1 MEYVQSNKTPERCK
15 WRLSEVFIVNFKH
28 IYYLFLVFLLLTWSK
43 YLFGGKD
50 HNEKRLLAVLVLS
63 LTYYFFVTDIELTST
78 YLVYYFN
85 SLYLFVHFVLWQK
98 RILYLILLK
107 IYRKFCLH
115 SSFNEY
121 FPFILKKYVQNLSAV
136 AGIHTKMFFQLT
148 FLHEKSVYPPYFN
161 VLYWKHPL
169 F

>member
-15 WRLSEVFIVNFKH
+15 WRLSEAFIVNFKH

-63 LTYYFFVTDIELTST
+63 LTYHFFVTDIELTPT
-78 YLVYYFN
+78 YSVYYFS

-98 RILYLILLK
+98 RILHLIYWKFTGNFVIHLLMSIFLLFWRSMFK
-107 IYRKFCLH
+107 IY
-115 SSFNEY
+115 
-121 FPFILKKYVQNLSAV
+121 P
-136 AGIHTKMFFQLT
+136 
-148 FLHEKSVYPPYFN
+148 
-161 VLYWKHPL
+161 
-169 F
+169 

>member
-15 WRLSEVFIVNFKH
+15 WRLSEAFIVNFKH

-63 LTYYFFVTDIELTST
+63 LTYHFFVTDIELTPT
-78 YLVYYFN
+78 YSVYYFS

-98 RILYLILLK
+98 RILHLILLK
-107 IYRKFCLH
+107 IYWKFCH

-121 FPFILKKYVQNLSAV
+121 FPFILKKYVQNLSVV
-136 AGIHTKMFFQLT
+136 AGIYTKMFFQLIW
-148 FLHEKSVYPPYFN
+148 FREPKSD
-161 VLYWKHPL
+161 
-169 F
+169 

>member
-1 MEYVQSNKTPERCK
+1 M
-15 WRLSEVFIVNFKH
+15 
-28 IYYLFLVFLLLTWSK
+28 FLLLTWSK

-63 LTYYFFVTDIELTST
+63 LTCHFFVTDIELTPT
-78 YLVYYFN
+78 YSVYYFS

-98 RILYLILLK
+98 RILHLILLK
-107 IYRKFCLH
+107 IYWKFCH

-121 FPFILKKYVQNLSAV
+121 FPFILKKYVQNLSVV
-136 AGIHTKMFFQLT
+136 AGIYTKMFFQLI

-161 VLYWKHPL
+161 VLN
-169 F
+169 